1 MPHSTKWSGKI
12 LKENV
17 WCGQKNV

>member
-17 WCGQKNV
+17 WCGQKNA